1 MNTSSKDTR
10 VPVESAT
17 VEPSPLAPGQ
27 GTQSIAIERRRR
39 FLERKHLVALIV
51 QRLAFGI
58 LMLLAVS
65 VLIFAGTEILPGD
78 VATAI
83 LGQEATPEAL
93 EAIRRSLNLYDP
105 PVQRYWDWLLGAMQ
119 GDLGNSL
126 SNGRSVAQQLSFRLA
141 NTFFLAGVAASV
153 AIPVALILGIFSA
166 INQNNAFDRI
176 VNMTSLA
183 AISLPEFFIGYI
195 LILFFAVKLG
205 WFPSLSLFSAKMD
218 LADRLHSIALPAT
231 ALTIAAIAHT
241 LRLSRATIITV
252 MSHPFIEMAF
262 LKGLPRWR
270 IVVQHAL
277 PNALGPIASVVA
289 LSLAWLIVGV
299 VVVEVVFV
307 YPGIGQLMVDA
318 VAQRDVPVVQA
329 CGLVFATT
337 YIGLNLIAD
346 IVAIVANPR
355 LRAAP

>member
-1 MNTSSKDTR
+1 MTDGPASGG
-10 VPVESAT
+10 A
-17 VEPSPLAPGQ
+17 PLNGNVQA
-27 GTQSIAIERRRR
+27 ADR
-39 FLERKHLVALIV
+39 FGHWRYFLGKNHLFPLIV
-51 QRLAFGI
+51 QRLSFGV

-65 VLIFAGTEILPGD
+65 VLIFVGTEILPGD

-93 EAIRRSLNLYDP
+93 EAIRRSLNLFDP
-105 PVQRYWDWLLGAMQ
+105 PVTRYWGWLRGALQ

-126 SNGRSVAQQLSFRLA
+126 SNGLPVADQLSFRLA
-141 NTFFLAGVAASV
+141 NTLFLAGVAASV
-153 AIPVALILGIFSA
+153 AIPLALILGIFSA
-166 INQNNAFDRI
+166 VNQNNAFDRI
-176 VNMTSLA
+176 VNIASLA
-183 AISLPEFFIGYI
+183 AISLPEFFIGYV
-195 LILFFAVKLG
+195 LILVFAVQLG
-205 WFPSLSLFSAKMD
+205 WFPSLSLFSAQMD
-218 LADRLHSIALPAT
+218 IVDRLYTIALPAT

-241 LRLSRATIITV
+241 LRMTRATIIGV
-252 MSHPFIEMAF
+252 MSHPYIEMAF

-277 PNALGPIASVVA
+277 PNALAPIASVIA

-307 YPGIGQLMVDA
+307 YPGVGQLMVDS
-318 VAQRDVPVVQA
+318 VAQRDVPVVQG

-337 YIGLNLIAD
+337 YICLNLIAD